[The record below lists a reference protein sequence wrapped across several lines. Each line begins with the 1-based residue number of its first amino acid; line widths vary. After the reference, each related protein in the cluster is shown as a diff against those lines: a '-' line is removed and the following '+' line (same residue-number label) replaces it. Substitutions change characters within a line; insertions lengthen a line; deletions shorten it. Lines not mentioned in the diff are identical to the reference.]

1 MADDPFG
8 QTVALFRYGLIAE
21 FLQDPPNAR
30 GLYARLRHKA
40 AQRYVIPGSDRSRVA
55 LDTLRHWIKDYRRG
69 GFEALLPKPRADR
82 GRTRALPQSVAEVLL
97 GLKEAN
103 RALSIPQ
110 AIRAC
115 RQNGLTPVGLVIAP
129 STVHRLFSSAGLM
142 VPLPEQPN
150 SQDRR
155 KFAFAHAG
163 QLWMS
168 DVMHGPSVAV
178 PQRGRRKTY
187 LIAFLDDA
195 TRLVPYCAFTLS
207 ENTETFLPIFKQ
219 ALLRRGIPQRL
230 YVDNGAN
237 YRSQHLAL
245 VCAKL
250 GVALIHAR
258 PYQPQGKGKME
269 RWFGTVRAQFLSRLT
284 DADTESLETLNRRL
298 WAWVEGEYH
307 AAPHRGLEDQT
318 PLDRWAMSAD
328 QVRLAG
334 PHLDL
339 DALFLF
345 EAKRRVQRDRTVSL
359 NGALF
364 EADAALVGQTV
375 TLRFDPSVPASRG
388 IEVWYE
394 QRLVGR
400 AMPVDAYANCFVQR
414 QRPAPTISA
423 RTQALA
429 PAPPPSSPPP
439 RAGLALRDLAQPEAK
454 PALQDALNEPP
465 PSTHRDD

>member
-1 MADDPFG
+1 MA
-8 QTVALFRYGLIAE
+8 
-21 FLQDPPNAR
+21 
-30 GLYARLRHKA
+30 
-40 AQRYVIPGSDRSRVA
+40 
-55 LDTLRHWIKDYRRG
+55 
-69 GFEALLPKPRADR
+69 
-82 GRTRALPQSVAEVLL
+82 
-97 GLKEAN
+97 
-103 RALSIPQ
+103 
-110 AIRAC
+110 
-115 RQNGLTPVGLVIAP
+115 
-129 STVHRLFSSAGLM
+129 
-142 VPLPEQPN
+142 PLPEQPN
-150 SQDRR
+150 DQDRR

-178 PQRGRRKTY
+178 LQRGRRKTY

-195 TRLVPYCAFTLS
+195 TRLVPYCAFALS

-269 RWFGTVRAQFLSRLT
+269 RWFGTVRSQFLSRLT
-284 DADTESLETLNRRL
+284 DADTDSLETLNRRL

-307 AAPHRGLEDQT
+307 LAPHRGLEEHT

-334 PHLDL
+334 PNLDL

-375 TLRFDPSVPASRG
+375 TLRFDPGVPASRG
-388 IEVWYE
+388 IEVWHE
-394 QRLVGR
+394 QRFVGR

-414 QRPAPTISA
+414 QRPVQTISA
-423 RTQALA
+423 PPSA
-429 PAPPPSSPPP
+429 PTHAPPPSSPPL
-439 RAGLALRDLAQPEAK
+439 RTGLALRDLAAPEAK
-454 PALQDALNEPP
+454 PEAPLQDALNQPP
-465 PSTHRDD
+465 PPHHDD